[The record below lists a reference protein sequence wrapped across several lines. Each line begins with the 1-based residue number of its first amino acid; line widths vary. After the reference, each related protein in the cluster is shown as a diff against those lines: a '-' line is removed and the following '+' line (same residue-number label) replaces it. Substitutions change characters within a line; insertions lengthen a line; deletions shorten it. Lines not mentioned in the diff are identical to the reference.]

1 MSFEAFNLTA
11 YAAEILDDRRILLAG
26 YTSSLD
32 FGLVRLTADG
42 LVDNQFGTN
51 GRSTTSF
58 GSGQVIGR
66 SLAVQPDGKILAAG
80 YADKG
85 NSNYDFAV
93 ARYNPNGS
101 QH

>member
-42 LVDNQFGTN
+42 LIDNQFGTN

-58 GSGQVIGR
+58 GSGQDIGR